1 MKMLDLDDQDMDLL
15 GRLKDFLTQ
24 HYAPKRHHVAA
35 VIKGTGGKEHFA
47 LHIDIQGF
55 DVCAEPIALHNTL
68 LGGEEV
74 ELVAAVIMTSDGP
87 QVVNP
92 CGNCRQMLL
101 QYCPQAFVVL
111 HTDTG
116 LKKSKAIKLLPNPY

>member
-1 MKMLDLDDQDMDLL
+1 MLDLDEQDKSLL
-15 GRLKDFLTQ
+15 VRLKDFLTK
-24 HYAPKRHHVAA
+24 HYALKRHHVAA
-35 VIKGTGGKEHFA
+35 VMRGSGGKEYFA

-68 LGGEEV
+68 LDGEQV
-74 ELVAAVIMTSDGP
+74 ELVMAVIMTNNGP

-101 QYCPQAFVVL
+101 QYCPQASVVI
-111 HTDTG
+111 HTEKG
-116 LKKSKAIKLLPNPY
+116 LKKSTAIELLPNPY